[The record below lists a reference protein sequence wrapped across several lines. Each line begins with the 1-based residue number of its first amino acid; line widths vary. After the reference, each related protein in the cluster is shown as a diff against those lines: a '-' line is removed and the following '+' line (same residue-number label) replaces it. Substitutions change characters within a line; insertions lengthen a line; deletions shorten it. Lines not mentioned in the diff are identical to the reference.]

1 MNEIVKREPVFHVG
15 CSELT
20 GTIYAGTINKKGT
33 KWLKQTDV
41 TQEALAAVRD
51 HFMNVYSN
59 QKEPIGTVGYQ
70 WTTKS
75 GKTVTLQLN
84 ITDTQERSDSIA

>member
-1 MNEIVKREPVFHVG
+1 MIETVKREPVFHVG

-20 GTIYAGTINKKGT
+20 GAIYAGIINKKGT

-51 HFMNVYSN
+51 HFMNAYSS
-59 QKEPIGTVGYQ
+59 QKEPVGTVGYQ
-70 WTTKS
+70 WTTKD
-75 GKTVTLQLN
+75 GKTITLQLN
-84 ITDTQERSDSIA
+84 IAETHERSDLIA